1 MEAALDELKADVEEW
16 MAVTDGNSCWEV
28 YPNEQGTLFVGH
40 YSGTTRGSTAKMV
53 QVSRTG
59 EQVDLPGGCPAI
71 WPPILHPGIFRRMRR
86 GVISHSMPSLEEG
99 WTTGLGWRMI
109 LPTIASHLT

>member
-1 MEAALDELKADVEEW
+1 MNRELERRYTIRYSGPDHRMFVELKADVEEW

-40 YSGTTRGSTAKMV
+40 YSGTTCGSTTKMV

-59 EQVDLPGGCPAI
+59 EQVDLSGRRKDGRRDWVGG
-71 WPPILHPGIFRRMRR
+71 
-86 GVISHSMPSLEEG
+86 
-99 WTTGLGWRMI
+99 
-109 LPTIASHLT
+109 